1 MRRKKSLDLL
11 GDLNP
16 DLNSLLDIVFILLI
30 FTMLAMQLGRFQL
43 LNLNFP
49 EIESHGSTNE
59 KINDIK
65 IYLLENGNIRVN
77 SKDYSLP
84 NWENAIEENW
94 KEKIVIIASEKQVPF
109 ERFVL
114 ILDRIRK
121 IQPKSI
127 ELGIKEK

>member
-11 GDLNP
+11 GELNP

-30 FTMLAMQLGRFQL
+30 FTMLAMQLGKFQL
-43 LNLNFP
+43 MNLNFP
-49 EIESHGSTNE
+49 EIESHGSADENLD
-59 KINDIK
+59 DIK
-65 IYLLENGNIRVN
+65 IYLLDTGDIRVN
-77 SKDYSLP
+77 NKNFVLS
-84 NWENAIEENW
+84 NWETAIEESW

>member
-1 MRRKKSLDLL
+1 
-11 GDLNP
+11 
-16 DLNSLLDIVFILLI
+16 
-30 FTMLAMQLGRFQL
+30 
-43 LNLNFP
+43 LNFP
-49 EIESHGSTNE
+49 EIESLGSTNE